1 MSIIVDSN
9 KLLYA
14 VKCSSFGVR
23 IDVLDEWIKWLSYV
37 NDDDEK
43 YLSENNKSLKEM
55 SLEEL
60 KKYQDIQSQL
70 LMCELFKKYSKKQC
84 SKEEHDIVYNYMNN
98 SIIDLMNTKIN
109 DQEREEIEKN
119 LKHLKK
125 QSIVDVE
132 GFIELK
138 LKNYKELSKVD
149 AYVLHFISIY
159 NYDRICN
166 QKSEEIKQNSNK
178 RNMSLRKSLIKDY
191 GIFLKESKKISFN
204 VIKC

>member
-9 KLLYA
+9 KLLYV
-14 VKCSSFGVR
+14 VKRSSFGVR

-109 DQEREEIEKN
+109 DQEREEIEKI

-159 NYDRICN
+159 NYDRICD

-191 GIFLKESKKISFN
+191 GIFLK
-204 VIKC
+204 

>member
-9 KLLYA
+9 KLLYV
-14 VKCSSFGVR
+14 VKRSSFGVR

-109 DQEREEIEKN
+109 DQEREEIEKI

-159 NYDRICN
+159 NYDRICD

-191 GIFLKESKKISFN
+191 GIFLKGRK
-204 VIKC
+204 

>member
-9 KLLYA
+9 KSLYV
-14 VKCSSFGVR
+14 VKRSSFGVR

-43 YLSENNKSLKEM
+43 YLSENNKSLIEM

-109 DQEREEIEKN
+109 DQEREEIEKI

-159 NYDRICN
+159 NYDRICD

-191 GIFLKESKKISFN
+191 GIF
-204 VIKC
+204 

>member
-119 LKHLKK
+119 LKRLKK

-191 GIFLKESKKISFN
+191 GIFLKERK
-204 VIKC
+204 

>member
-9 KLLYA
+9 KLLYV
-14 VKCSSFGVR
+14 VKRSSFGVR

-109 DQEREEIEKN
+109 DQEREEIEKI

-159 NYDRICN
+159 NYDRICD

-191 GIFLKESKKISFN
+191 GILKERK
-204 VIKC
+204 

>member
-191 GIFLKESKKISFN
+191 GIFLKERK
-204 VIKC
+204 

>member
-37 NDDDEK
+37 NEDDEK

-70 LMCELFKKYSKKQC
+70 LMCKLFKKYSKKQC
-84 SKEEHDIVYNYMNN
+84 PKEEHDIVYNYMDN

-109 DQEREEIEKN
+109 DQEREEIEKI

-125 QSIVDVE
+125 QSVADVE
-132 GFIELK
+132 RFIELK

-149 AYVLHFISIY
+149 AYVLHFISLY
-159 NYDRICN
+159 NYDRICD
-166 QKSEEIKQNSNK
+166 QKSEEIKQDSNK
-178 RNMSLRKSLIKDY
+178 KNMILRKSLIKDY
-191 GIFLKESKKISFN
+191 GIFLKERK
-204 VIKC
+204 

>member
-9 KLLYA
+9 KLLYV
-14 VKCSSFGVR
+14 VKRSSFGVR

-37 NDDDEK
+37 NGDDEK

-109 DQEREEIEKN
+109 DQEREEIEKI

-159 NYDRICN
+159 NYDRICD

-191 GIFLKESKKISFN
+191 GIF
-204 VIKC
+204 

>member
-1 MSIIVDSN
+1 MSIIVGSN
-9 KLLYA
+9 KLLYV
-14 VKCSSFGVR
+14 VKRSSFGVR

-109 DQEREEIEKN
+109 DQEREEIEKI

-159 NYDRICN
+159 NYDRICD

-191 GIFLKESKKISFN
+191 GIF
-204 VIKC
+204 

>member
-9 KLLYA
+9 KLLYV
-14 VKCSSFGVR
+14 VKRSSFGVR

-109 DQEREEIEKN
+109 DQEREEIEKI

-159 NYDRICN
+159 NYDRICD
-166 QKSEEIKQNSNK
+166 QKSEEIKPNSNK

-191 GIFLKESKKISFN
+191 GILLKGRK
-204 VIKC
+204 

>member
-9 KLLYA
+9 KLLYV
-14 VKCSSFGVR
+14 VKRSSFGVR

-109 DQEREEIEKN
+109 DKEREEIEKI

-159 NYDRICN
+159 NYDRICD

-191 GIFLKESKKISFN
+191 GIFLKGRK
-204 VIKC
+204 

>member
-149 AYVLHFISIY
+149 DYVLHFISIY

-191 GIFLKESKKISFN
+191 GIFLKERK
-204 VIKC
+204 

>member
-178 RNMSLRKSLIKDY
+178 RNMSLKKSLIKDY
-191 GIFLKESKKISFN
+191 GIFLKERK
-204 VIKC
+204 

>member
-14 VKCSSFGVR
+14 VKCSSFCVR

-191 GIFLKESKKISFN
+191 GIFLKERK
-204 VIKC
+204 

>member
-9 KLLYA
+9 KLLYV
-14 VKCSSFGVR
+14 VKRSSFGVR

-109 DQEREEIEKN
+109 DQEREEIEKI

-159 NYDRICN
+159 NYDRICD

-178 RNMSLRKSLIKDY
+178 KNMSLRKSLIKDY
-191 GIFLKESKKISFN
+191 GIF
-204 VIKC
+204 

>member
-37 NDDDEK
+37 DEDDEK
-43 YLSENNKSLKEM
+43 YLSENNKALKKM

-109 DQEREEIEKN
+109 DQEREEIEKI
-119 LKHLKK
+119 LRHLKK
-125 QSIVDVE
+125 QSIVDIE
-132 GFIELK
+132 RFIELK

-159 NYDRICN
+159 NYDRICD
-166 QKSEEIKQNSNK
+166 QKSEEIKQDSNK
-178 RNMSLRKSLIKDY
+178 KNMILRKSLIKDY
-191 GIFLKESKKISFN
+191 GIFLKERK
-204 VIKC
+204 

>member
-14 VKCSSFGVR
+14 VKRSSFGVR

-37 NDDDEK
+37 NDDEK

-109 DQEREEIEKN
+109 DQEREEIEKI

-159 NYDRICN
+159 NYDRICD

-191 GIFLKESKKISFN
+191 GIF
-204 VIKC
+204 

>member
-9 KLLYA
+9 KLLYV
-14 VKCSSFGVR
+14 VKRSSFGVR

-37 NDDDEK
+37 NDDEK

-109 DQEREEIEKN
+109 DQEREKIEKI

-159 NYDRICN
+159 NYDRICD

-191 GIFLKESKKISFN
+191 GIF
-204 VIKC
+204 

>member
-23 IDVLDEWIKWLSYV
+23 INVLDEWIKWLSYV
-37 NDDDEK
+37 DEDDEK

-109 DQEREEIEKN
+109 DQEREEIEKI

-125 QSIVDVE
+125 QSIADVE
-132 GFIELK
+132 EFIELK

-159 NYDRICN
+159 NYDRICD

-191 GIFLKESKKISFN
+191 GIFLKGRK
-204 VIKC
+204 

>member
-9 KLLYA
+9 KLLYV
-14 VKCSSFGVR
+14 VKRSSFGVR

-159 NYDRICN
+159 NYDRICD

-191 GIFLKESKKISFN
+191 GIF
-204 VIKC
+204 

>member
-159 NYDRICN
+159 NYDRICD

-191 GIFLKESKKISFN
+191 GIF
-204 VIKC
+204 

>member
-9 KLLYA
+9 KLIYV
-14 VKCSSFGVR
+14 VKRSSFGVR

-109 DQEREEIEKN
+109 DQEREEIEKI

-159 NYDRICN
+159 NYDRICD

-191 GIFLKESKKISFN
+191 GIF
-204 VIKC
+204 

>member
-9 KLLYA
+9 KLLYV
-14 VKCSSFGVR
+14 VKRSSFGVR

-109 DQEREEIEKN
+109 DQEREEIEKI

-125 QSIVDVE
+125 QSIVDLE

-159 NYDRICN
+159 NYDRICD

-191 GIFLKESKKISFN
+191 GIF
-204 VIKC
+204 

>member
-9 KLLYA
+9 KLLYV
-14 VKCSSFGVR
+14 VKRSSFGVR

-109 DQEREEIEKN
+109 DQEREEIEKI

-159 NYDRICN
+159 NYDRICD

-191 GIFLKESKKISFN
+191 GILLK
-204 VIKC
+204 

>member
-9 KLLYA
+9 KLLYV
-14 VKCSSFGVR
+14 VKRSSFGVR

-109 DQEREEIEKN
+109 DQEREEIEKIVN
-119 LKHLKK
+119 KAVEKFGITGAYGTGKGSGFKEGWYTKTKK
-125 QSIVDVE
+125 
-132 GFIELK
+132 
-138 LKNYKELSKVD
+138 
-149 AYVLHFISIY
+149 
-159 NYDRICN
+159 
-166 QKSEEIKQNSNK
+166 
-178 RNMSLRKSLIKDY
+178 
-191 GIFLKESKKISFN
+191 
-204 VIKC
+204 

>member
-14 VKCSSFGVR
+14 VKRSSFGVR

-70 LMCELFKKYSKKQC
+70 LMCELFKKYSKEQC
-84 SKEEHDIVYNYMNN
+84 SKEEHDIV
-98 SIIDLMNTKIN
+98 
-109 DQEREEIEKN
+109 
-119 LKHLKK
+119 
-125 QSIVDVE
+125 
-132 GFIELK
+132 
-138 LKNYKELSKVD
+138 
-149 AYVLHFISIY
+149 
-159 NYDRICN
+159 
-166 QKSEEIKQNSNK
+166 
-178 RNMSLRKSLIKDY
+178 
-191 GIFLKESKKISFN
+191 
-204 VIKC
+204 

>member
-9 KLLYA
+9 KLLYV
-14 VKCSSFGVR
+14 VKRSSFGVR

-84 SKEEHDIVYNYMNN
+84 
-98 SIIDLMNTKIN
+98 
-109 DQEREEIEKN
+109 
-119 LKHLKK
+119 
-125 QSIVDVE
+125 
-132 GFIELK
+132 
-138 LKNYKELSKVD
+138 YK
-149 AYVLHFISIY
+149 
-159 NYDRICN
+159 
-166 QKSEEIKQNSNK
+166 
-178 RNMSLRKSLIKDY
+178 
-191 GIFLKESKKISFN
+191 
-204 VIKC
+204 

>member
-23 IDVLDEWIKWLSYV
+23 INVLDEWIKWLSYV
-37 NDDDEK
+37 NEDDEK

-70 LMCELFKKYSKKQC
+70 LMCKLFKKYSKKQC
-84 SKEEHDIVYNYMNN
+84 SKEEHDIVYNYMDN

-109 DQEREEIEKN
+109 DQEREEIEKI
-119 LKHLKK
+119 LKYLKK
-125 QSIVDVE
+125 QSIADVE
-132 GFIELK
+132 RFIELK

-191 GIFLKESKKISFN
+191 GIFLKESKKTFF
-204 VIKC
+204 

>member
-1 MSIIVDSN
+1 M
-9 KLLYA
+9 
-14 VKCSSFGVR
+14 
-23 IDVLDEWIKWLSYV
+23 SYV

-109 DQEREEIEKN
+109 DQEREEIEKI

-159 NYDRICN
+159 NYDRICD

-191 GIFLKESKKISFN
+191 GIFLKGRK
-204 VIKC
+204 

>member
-9 KLLYA
+9 KLQYV
-14 VKCSSFGVR
+14 VKRSSFGVR

-109 DQEREEIEKN
+109 DQEREEIEKI

-159 NYDRICN
+159 NYDRICD

-191 GIFLKESKKISFN
+191 GIF
-204 VIKC
+204 

>member
-9 KLLYA
+9 KLLYV
-14 VKCSSFGVR
+14 VKRSSFGVR

-109 DQEREEIEKN
+109 DQEREEIEKI

-159 NYDRICN
+159 NYDRICD

-191 GIFLKESKKISFN
+191 GIL
-204 VIKC
+204 

>member
-9 KLLYA
+9 KLQYV
-14 VKCSSFGVR
+14 VKRSSFGVR

-84 SKEEHDIVYNYMNN
+84 NKEEHDIVYNYMNN

-109 DQEREEIEKN
+109 DQEREEIEKI

-138 LKNYKELSKVD
+138 LKIILDNMKNKVQN
-149 AYVLHFISIY
+149 ISI
-159 NYDRICN
+159 I
-166 QKSEEIKQNSNK
+166 IT
-178 RNMSLRKSLIKDY
+178 KD
-191 GIFLKESKKISFN
+191 
-204 VIKC
+204 VR

>member
-9 KLLYA
+9 KLLYV
-14 VKCSSFGVR
+14 VKRSSFGVR

-109 DQEREEIEKN
+109 DQEREEIEKI
-119 LKHLKK
+119 LKRLKK

-159 NYDRICN
+159 NYDRICD

-191 GIFLKESKKISFN
+191 GIF
-204 VIKC
+204 

>member
-37 NDDDEK
+37 NEDDEK

-191 GIFLKESKKISFN
+191 GIFLKERK
-204 VIKC
+204 

>member
-37 NDDDEK
+37 DEDDEK

-109 DQEREEIEKN
+109 DQEREEIEKI

-125 QSIVDVE
+125 QSIADVE
-132 GFIELK
+132 EFIELK

-159 NYDRICN
+159 NYDRICD

-191 GIFLKESKKISFN
+191 GIFLKGRK
-204 VIKC
+204 

>member
-9 KLLYA
+9 KLLYV
-14 VKCSSFGVR
+14 VKRSSFGVR

-109 DQEREEIEKN
+109 DQEREEIEKI

-149 AYVLHFISIY
+149 TYVLHFISIY
-159 NYDRICN
+159 NYDRICD

-191 GIFLKESKKISFN
+191 GIF
-204 VIKC
+204 

>member
-9 KLLYA
+9 KLLYV
-14 VKCSSFGVR
+14 VKRSSFGVR
-23 IDVLDEWIKWLSYV
+23 IDVLDEWIKWLSYA

-109 DQEREEIEKN
+109 DQEREEIEKI

-159 NYDRICN
+159 NYDRICD

-191 GIFLKESKKISFN
+191 GILKERK
-204 VIKC
+204 

>member
-37 NDDDEK
+37 NEDDEK

-55 SLEEL
+55 SIEEL

-70 LMCELFKKYSKKQC
+70 LMCKLFKKYSKKQC
-84 SKEEHDIVYNYMNN
+84 PKEEHDIVYNYMDN

-109 DQEREEIEKN
+109 DQEREEIEKI

-125 QSIVDVE
+125 QSVADVE
-132 GFIELK
+132 RFIELK

-149 AYVLHFISIY
+149 AYVLHFISLY
-159 NYDRICN
+159 NYDRICD
-166 QKSEEIKQNSNK
+166 QKSEEIKQDSNK
-178 RNMSLRKSLIKDY
+178 KNMILRKSLIKDY
-191 GIFLKESKKISFN
+191 GIFLKERK
-204 VIKC
+204 

>member
-9 KLLYA
+9 KLLYV
-14 VKCSSFGVR
+14 VKRSSFGVR

-109 DQEREEIEKN
+109 DQEREEIEKI

-159 NYDRICN
+159 NYDRICD

-178 RNMSLRKSLIKDY
+178 RNMSIRKSLIKDY
-191 GIFLKESKKISFN
+191 GIF
-204 VIKC
+204 

>member
-9 KLLYA
+9 KLLYV
-14 VKCSSFGVR
+14 VKRSSFGVR

-109 DQEREEIEKN
+109 DQEREEIEKI

-159 NYDRICN
+159 NYDRICD

-178 RNMSLRKSLIKDY
+178 RNMSLRKNLIKDY
-191 GIFLKESKKISFN
+191 GIF
-204 VIKC
+204 